1 VIRKEVLEMATP
13 IAAGI
18 AAGLLEFANYR
29 CTLSPG
35 KKNILFKKRGMQAIF
50 QSMSQKEM
58 AMTLSTPLSCEREEA
73 RKT

>member
-18 AAGLLEFANYR
+18 AAGVLEFANYR

-50 QSMSQKEM
+50 
-58 AMTLSTPLSCEREEA
+58 
-73 RKT
+73 KTCPRRRWL

>member
-1 VIRKEVLEMATP
+1 VATP

-50 QSMSQKEM
+50 QYMSQKEM